1 MDTLTELARFATET
15 TFDDLPEAVVHE
27 AERTLLDA
35 LGCALA
41 SSGVAK
47 GQMNIALSKRL
58 GGPAESTIIGVDG
71 KVSVTSAALANGE
84 LINAMDYSSL
94 FGRGGHATPNLVPA
108 ILAVGESV
116 GASGKEIIT
125 AIAVAHEIALRLSW
139 GLSPIMT
146 VVADGDDAQTFR
158 WTPTYGFSRFNLGAA
173 AGVGQLLGLD
183 AERMAHAIG
192 LAGHHA
198 QLPTNAK
205 FAHSEPPTAMTKYGT
220 AGWQSTGAIVSGLLA
235 EMGYI
240 GDLTLFESEIGFWR
254 FSGSEKWEPE
264 KVVAGLGEEWGYPA
278 NMDYKPYP
286 CCRLVHPSVGL
297 FLRLIEEQQLQ
308 PEDIQSVRVIG
319 HPYGA
324 HPNSRNMNI
333 ATNVDAQFSIPYIFS
348 VIAHGVPVGPRWQ
361 DEDTMQDARILGFM
375 NRVTYEVH
383 PDYFVPGSRAATTS
397 LGAIEVVTSKGTFA
411 DSTDYPYGSPLP
423 GYYFEDDALATK
435 FRGNAE
441 RLLTA
446 ENIDRAVETVFALDT
461 LHDVNELM
469 RLVTPVGVAAPTLE
483 PASVSA
489 QAQAQVPAPI
499 QP

>member
-1 MDTLTELARFATET
+1 MDDTLNALARFATET
-15 TFDDLPEAVVHE
+15 RYEDLPAEVVHE
-27 AERTLLDA
+27 AERTFLDA

-47 GQMNIALSKRL
+47 GQMCIALSKRL
-58 GGPAESTIIGVDG
+58 GGPEEASIIGVDG

-116 GASGKEIIT
+116 GASGKEIIR

-146 VVADGDDAQTFR
+146 TIPDGEGGQTFR
-158 WTPTYGFSRFNLGAA
+158 WTPAYGFSRFNLGAA
-173 AGVGQLLGLD
+173 AGAGLLLGLD
-183 AERMAHAIG
+183 HERMANGIA
-192 LAGHHA
+192 LSGHHT
-198 QLPTNAK
+198 QIPTNAK

-220 AGWQSTGAIVSGLLA
+220 AGWQSTGAIVSALLA
-235 EMGYI
+235 EMGYL

-264 KVVAGLGEEWGYPA
+264 KVVTGLGEQWGYPA

-297 FLRLIEEQQLQ
+297 FLRMVEEQDLQ
-308 PEDIQSVRVIG
+308 PEDIRSVRVIG

-324 HPNSRNMNI
+324 HPNSLNMNI

-348 VIAHGVPVGPRWQ
+348 VIAHRVPVGPAWQ
-361 DEDTMQDARILGFM
+361 DVETMRDRDILAFM
-375 NRVTYEVH
+375 PRVSYEVH
-383 PDYFVPGSRAATTS
+383 PDFYVAGSRAATTS
-397 LGAIEVVTSKGTFA
+397 LGAIEVVTSKGTFEG
-411 DSTDYPYGSPLP
+411 STDYPLGSPLP
-423 GYYFEDDALATK
+423 DYYFDDEALAQK

-441 RLLTA
+441 RYLDA
-446 ENIDRAVETVFALDT
+446 DAVESTIRTVFALDE
-461 LHDVNELM
+461 LADVNELT
-469 RLVTPVGVAAPTLE
+469 RLLAPSRERVAA
-483 PASVSA
+483 AA
-489 QAQAQVPAPI
+489 H
-499 QP
+499 